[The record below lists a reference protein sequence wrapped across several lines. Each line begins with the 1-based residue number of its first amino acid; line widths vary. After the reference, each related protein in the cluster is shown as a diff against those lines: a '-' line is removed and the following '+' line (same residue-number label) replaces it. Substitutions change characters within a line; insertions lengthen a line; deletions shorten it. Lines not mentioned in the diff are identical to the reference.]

1 MVGLHKNDVT
11 SIITLYSNFSDCFEV
26 SNGCEINRKTINL
39 YLIPSITQ
47 KNICKFVIASL
58 IIVQLNR
65 LILIVL

>member
-1 MVGLHKNDVT
+1 MVGLYKNDVT

-26 SNGCEINRKTINL
+26 SNGCEINRKTIHL

-58 IIVQLNR
+58 IIVQLNG
-65 LILIVL
+65 LTPIIL